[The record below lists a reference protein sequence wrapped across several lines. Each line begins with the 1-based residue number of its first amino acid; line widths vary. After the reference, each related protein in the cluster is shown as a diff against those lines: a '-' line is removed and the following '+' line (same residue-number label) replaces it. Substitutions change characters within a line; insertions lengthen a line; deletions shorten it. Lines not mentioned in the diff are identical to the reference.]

1 MTQGRKSQRYL
12 SGRSKIIGFSG
23 LSTDRHLYVEPG
35 QVEPN
40 LGFPGEKSLPVSSTY
55 YKLITVD
62 NGSTFDRYWQEDL
75 PATLVNGVSI
85 FDEGTL
91 VGTANTVSK
100 IDFVGAAVTATASGT
115 ISTITVTPVSIST
128 EAPPSARHGDLW
140 WDSDEG
146 ELNVYYQDINSAQWV
161 LANSGIGTTTGSG
174 GGGGGSGGANVT
186 VSSNPPTSP
195 TPSNGD
201 LWWDSDIGE
210 LYIYYTDGDSN
221 QWVETSGG
229 SETVT
234 ISDNPP
240 SSPNDG
246 DLWWESDTGS
256 LKIYYNDGDSQQWVD
271 SNAGVLSSLASFTA
285 WSTNSTGIHTTANVG
300 IGTTTA
306 DAALTV
312 DGNARITGITTL
324 GNTIVGSATT
334 ELIVQGDARVTGI
347 LSVGTGTLVIT
358 DTGINA
364 TGIITATGFK
374 IGTGVTVSEVGNF
387 DIIGI
392 VTATKF
398 VGDGSGLTNLS
409 GGGGA
414 GAQGAQGSQGA
425 AGSNGSNG
433 ATGAQGAQGVA
444 GTAASQGAQGAT
456 GSTGS
461 TGAQGAQGHQGVAGA
476 TASQGAQGAT
486 GATGAQGAQGHQG
499 ATGTGAQGAT
509 GATGAQGAT
518 GSGGATGAQGNTGST
533 GAQGA
538 QGHQGNTGSTGA
550 QGDAG
555 SRSYTVTNS
564 GASAYVIDGS
574 NNPTLNLLRGFTY
587 TFNINASG
595 HPFYI
600 KTAQTTGTGN
610 QYTSGVTGNGTQSGT
625 LTFAVPYN
633 APSTLYYI
641 CQYHS
646 AMKGT
651 ISISDVGPTGAQ
663 GATGA
668 TGAQGATGST
678 GAQGATGSTG
688 AQGAQGHQ
696 GATGS
701 GGATGAQGAT
711 GSTGAQGA
719 TGSTGAQ
726 GAQGHQG
733 ATGSGGSTGAQGA
746 QGHQGNTGSTGAQ
759 GAQGHQGHQGNTG
772 GGGSTGAQG
781 ATGSTGAQGATGSGG
796 GTGAQGSAGAQGA
809 SGSGGGTGAQG
820 AQGHQG
826 STGSTGA
833 QGGTSTY
840 AVPAGGIIIWS
851 GTVSNIPSGW
861 VLCNGSNNTP
871 DLRNKFVIGA
881 HSDSGGSAKTTVS
894 GSATQSGGSKD
905 AILVEHTHNLQNHVH
920 GINLTTDNPGN
931 HTHGVPKGQGGSQA
945 SIANYVPS
953 PRVEY
958 TQSPFNTTGG
968 GSHTHTVSGN
978 TGTPAT
984 NTTDTLGESATN
996 KNLPPYYA
1004 LCYIMKT

>member
-100 IDFVGAAVTATASGT
+100 IDFVGAAVSATASGT

-128 EAPPSARHGDLW
+128 LAPPSARHGDLW

-161 LANSGIGTTTGSG
+161 LANSGIGTTTGGG

-271 SNAGVLSSLASFTA
+271 SNAGVLSSLSAFNY
-285 WSTNSTGIHTTANVG
+285 WQQNSAGINTTSNVG
-300 IGTTTA
+300 IGTTNVSAVDANNTA
-306 DAALTV
+306 VLAV
-312 DGNARITGITTL
+312 
-324 GNTIVGSATT
+324 
-334 ELIVQGDARVTGI
+334 
-347 LSVGTGTLVIT
+347 
-358 DTGINA
+358 
-364 TGIITATGFK
+364 
-374 IGTGVTVSEVGNF
+374 
-387 DIIGI
+387 GI
-392 VTATKF
+392 VTAHKYF
-398 VGDGSGLTNLS
+398 GDGSNLTGISGS
-409 GGGGA
+409 GGAQGAVGATGAQGATGSTGSQGATGSTGAQGANGSSGSA
-414 GAQGAQGSQGA
+414 GAQGAQGVAGSAASQGA
-425 AGSNGSNG
+425 QGAQGATGGAGS
-433 ATGAQGAQGVA
+433 TGAQGAQGVA
-444 GTAASQGAQGAT
+444 GTA
-456 GSTGS
+456 
-461 TGAQGAQGHQGVAGA
+461 
-476 TASQGAQGAT
+476 ASQGAQGAT

-564 GASAYVIDGS
+564 GSGAYVIDGS

-610 QYTSGVTGNGTQSGT
+610 QYTTGVTGNGTQSGT

-668 TGAQGATGST
+668 TGAQGA
-678 GAQGATGSTG
+678 
-688 AQGAQGHQ
+688 QGHQ
-696 GATGS
+696 GSTGN
-701 GGATGAQGAT
+701 TGA
-711 GSTGAQGA
+711 
-719 TGSTGAQ
+719 
-726 GAQGHQG
+726 QG

-746 QGHQGNTGSTGAQ
+746 QGHQGNTG
-759 GAQGHQGHQGNTG
+759 

-781 ATGSTGAQGATGSGG
+781 AAGSGGSTGAQGAAGAQGATGSGG
-796 GTGAQGSAGAQGA
+796 GTGAQGAAGAQGA
-809 SGSGGGTGAQG
+809 TGN
-820 AQGHQG
+820 
-826 STGSTGA
+826 TGA

-840 AVPAGGIIIWS
+840 AVPAGGIILWS
-851 GTVSNIPSGW
+851 GLVSNIPSGW
-861 VLCNGSNNTP
+861 YLCNGSNGTP
-871 DLRNKFVIGA
+871 DLRNTFVIGA
-881 HSDSGGSAKTTVS
+881 HSDSGGAAKTTVT
-894 GSATQSGGSKD
+894 GSATQSGGNKD
-905 AILVEHTHNLQNHVH
+905 AVLVSHTHNLQDHVH
-920 GINLTTDNPGN
+920 GVNLTTDNPGDHN
-931 HTHGVPKGQGGSQA
+931 HSYNQPAFTTYAFTGGGGSQ
-945 SIANYVPS
+945 
-953 PRVEY
+953 RC
-958 TQSPFNTTGG
+958 QSTGSSSTSAAG
-968 GSHTHTVSGN
+968 GHTHTVSGN
-978 TGTPAT
+978 TGASVP

-1004 LCYIMKT
+1004 LCYIMKS